1 MSERKMKR
9 FGIYITL
16 HSNDT
21 MRAPHLLG
29 ENWDAYRWYRT
40 AEERDK
46 AFEKIQRRPPYYQ
59 RGDNPNLIL
68 TKIDK

>member
-1 MSERKMKR
+1 MKQ

-16 HSNDT
+16 QPNDT

-29 ENWDAYRWYRT
+29 EAWDAYRWYPT

-46 AFEKIQRRPPYYQ
+46 ALEKIQRRLPYYQ

-68 TKIDK
+68 TKIEK